1 MSSPQ
6 TAMVIREAYD
16 STAQRINNSVG
27 YLAENGVPRID
38 PQLIPLVRQMI
49 SAGGGEGNVFQ
60 AMDAHLNLVSSENE
74 LIAANKAI
82 LDELLREAD
91 ALVEDVR
98 QGTSISGQA
107 AGTLERGVLLA
118 LGGIGMLG
126 TLPIGGYCGSRSKPT

>member
-1 MSSPQ
+1 MRALKARLPIAHTMMTSASTVSNPQ

-60 AMDAHLNLVSSENE
+60 AMDARLNLDS
-74 LIAANKAI
+74 
-82 LDELLREAD
+82 
-91 ALVEDVR
+91 
-98 QGTSISGQA
+98 
-107 AGTLERGVLLA
+107 
-118 LGGIGMLG
+118 
-126 TLPIGGYCGSRSKPT
+126 